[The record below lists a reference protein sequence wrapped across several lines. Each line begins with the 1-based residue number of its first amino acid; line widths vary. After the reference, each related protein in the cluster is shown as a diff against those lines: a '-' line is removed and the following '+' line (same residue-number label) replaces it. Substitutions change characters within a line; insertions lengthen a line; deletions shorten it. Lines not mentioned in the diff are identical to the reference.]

1 MGSFFQLAVI
11 IKCLL
16 VSASFSPLFGR
27 DVGGIYTNFPTGN
40 FQVET
45 PSTQKHE
52 HRTAH
57 VQPLLIFRS
66 PPAVLFEISLI
77 HPFPFDSKAIWA
89 HPHISQKQREM
100 CPIST
105 NGYASTPII
114 SPFRIVRVVTAVSH
128 VLPRGVSSLG
138 FIITEIVTDVGFFKS
153 GTAAAPRHSSS
164 QISSTYNFFSATE
177 ADSFYPKSPLIANH
191 CQFTKLFPFCEVH

>member
-1 MGSFFQLAVI
+1 MRSFFQLAVI

-27 DVGGIYTNFPTGN
+27 DVCGIYTNFLTGN
-40 FQVET
+40 LQVET
-45 PSTQKHE
+45 PSSQKHE
-52 HRTAH
+52 HGSAH
-57 VQPLLIFRS
+57 VQALFIFRS

-89 HPHISQKQREM
+89 HPHIVQKQREM

-105 NGYASTPII
+105 NRYASTPII
-114 SPFRIVRVVTAVSH
+114 TPFRIVGVIASVPH

-138 FIITEIVTDVGFFKS
+138 FVITETVTDVGFFKS

-164 QISSTYNFFSATE
+164 QISSTYNFFSATD
-177 ADSFYPKSPLIANH
+177 ADSFYPKSPFIANH